1 MSEATTRPTCAGIL
15 WDGRSLELPRAWPSV
30 VALELDGEYFCD
42 VAADAQGQLRYDIPF
57 SPSGHARL
65 GVVVRAERH
74 GEPLH
79 ASAFSIEIGV
89 DGVHPA
95 STPTALAPLDST
107 PPIADAG
114 DLQREVA
121 IIIPIHNAAD
131 AVERCIASVLAHTT
145 GNSRLILIDDAS
157 SEPAIAPLIA
167 RHAHRDHVEVL
178 HNAHNLGFTATVN
191 RGMQLAGNADVVL
204 LNADTEVAANWL
216 QGLRLAVYA
225 QADIATAT
233 AVSDNAGAF
242 SVPELEHENPWPS
255 AWRFTHAARALWQ
268 EAGHVRPVLPTGNG
282 FCMYIRREVLDAIG
296 LFDAEAFPQGYGE
309 ENDFCQRAI
318 ANGWRHVIAGNVL
331 VHHERSLSFGIE
343 RRLALGQRGMQV
355 LRERW
360 PHYEADVGA
369 TLFSFERRVLD
380 WRVRRIYA
388 DANAAD
394 LPAPR
399 VLRLAAV
406 GDDAILDGYDVWHAA
421 IHRDT
426 LVLMRESASGPVIVE
441 HVPLVACDAA
451 VLSAWLS
458 RHAIEVVDCAI
469 DPRDRMATGLREA
482 AATLGIAEVIS
493 VADSAPAPSDYHAA
507 MTRNGSFVEART

>member
-1 MSEATTRPTCAGIL
+1 MSEATTESTDAGIL
-15 WDGRSLELPRAWPSV
+15 WDGRSLELPRAWPSM

-79 ASAFSIEIGV
+79 ANAFAIEIGV
-89 DGVHPA
+89 GGVHPA
-95 STPTALAPLDST
+95 SAPIALAPLDSM
-107 PPIADAG
+107 PLIAGAG
-114 DLQREVA
+114 DFEREIA
-121 IIIPIHNAAD
+121 IVIPIYNAAD

-157 SEPAIAPLIA
+157 SDPAIAPLIA
-167 RHAHRDHVEVL
+167 RHAQRARVEVL
-178 HNAHNLGFTATVN
+178 HNAQNLGFTATVN

-216 QGLRLAVYA
+216 QGLRQAAYA
-225 QADIATAT
+225 HADIATAT

-242 SVPELEHENPWPS
+242 SVPELEHENTWPS
-255 AWRFTHAARALWQ
+255 AWQFTHAARALWQ
-268 EAGHVRPVLPTGNG
+268 EAGHVMPELPTGNG

-309 ENDFCQRAI
+309 ENDFCQRA
-318 ANGWRHVIAGNVL
+318 AASGWRHVIAGKVL

-343 RRLALGQRGMQV
+343 RRMALGERGMQV

-360 PHYEADVGA
+360 PRYEAEVGA

-388 DANAAD
+388 DANGAD

-399 VLRLAAV
+399 VLRLAPV
-406 GDDAILDGYDVWHAA
+406 GGDAILDDYTIWHAA

-426 LVLMRESASGPVIVE
+426 LVLVRGSASGPVIVE
-441 HVPLVACDAA
+441 HAPLDACDAA
-451 VLSAWLS
+451 MLSVWLV
-458 RHAIEVVDCAI
+458 RHAIEIVDCAI
-469 DPRDRMATGLREA
+469 DPRDRLVIALREA
-482 AATLGIAEVIS
+482 AATLGIAELIS
-493 VADSAPAPSDYHAA
+493 AAGGTPAASDYLAA
-507 MTRNGSFVEART
+507 VTRNCSFVEAWA